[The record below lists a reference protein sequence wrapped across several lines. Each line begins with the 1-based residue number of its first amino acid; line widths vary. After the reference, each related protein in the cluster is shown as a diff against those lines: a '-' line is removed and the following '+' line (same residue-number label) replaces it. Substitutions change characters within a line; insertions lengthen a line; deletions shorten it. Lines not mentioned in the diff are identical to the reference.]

1 MFHVSLL
8 QKHLGTNT
16 PTSTQLLSI
25 TDDSTILSQ
34 PKVVL
39 DYRVIRKGKYR
50 PKSEILVKWK
60 GALVEEQPRK
70 MSGVLSSHILI
81 LS

>member
-1 MFHVSLL
+1 MAYRLALPFGSQIHVFHVSLL

-39 DYRVIRKGKYR
+39 DYRVIRKGRYR
-50 PKSEILVKWK
+50 PKSEILLKWK
-60 GALVEEQPRK
+60 GAHQ
-70 MSGVLSSHILI
+70 
-81 LS
+81 